1 MNNIIKNRIKQKNG
15 ITLIALVIT
24 IIVLLILAGVSI
36 AMLTGQNGILTQA
49 QNAKT
54 TTEDK
59 SAEEKIK
66 LAVMA
71 ARAQSEGALDADK
84 LVAEITNNYGG
95 TATKTETGFPVNAT
109 VDGKS
114 FTIDGDGNVTST
126 GSGNEPTERKL
137 LSEITG
143 NETANTPAKDNLGN
157 PITIPAGFEVVYPN
171 DNVEDGIVVRD
182 KTHTK
187 TAGSEFVW
195 IPVGDVKTKN
205 KGTINIELKRYVF
218 NEDGTV
224 NADLS
229 KTEPGYQLK
238 TSTSD
243 SSYYTEG
250 LENSSTTNTHAKN
263 IETFKS
269 KAESSH
275 GYYIGRYEAR
285 DKDSTAER
293 TDSSSETNQLVCTA
307 DNYVYN
313 YVTQPQA
320 ATLSRGMYT
329 GTPFESD
336 LINSYAWDTATLFLQ
351 TIDNRTTDKTK
362 KYSRQ
367 NSLNT
372 SLAIQGTNNLKNAS
386 QQDKICN
393 VYDMASN
400 CFEWSTETCS
410 LSDYPCTTR
419 GGHCHYSGNYTS
431 KRGRTSTTSSNN
443 VSSFRPLLYL

>member
-1 MNNIIKNRIKQKNG
+1 MNNTIKNKIKQKNG

-54 TTEDK
+54 TNADK
-59 SAEEKIK
+59 NAEEKIK

-95 TATKTETGFPVNAT
+95 TATKTGTGFPVNAT
-109 VDGKS
+109 VDGKD
-114 FTIDGDGNVTST
+114 FAVDGDGNITS
-126 GSGNEPTERKL
+126 TERKL

-195 IPVGDVKTKN
+195 IPVGDVKTRD
-205 KGTINIELKRYVF
+205 KGTIKIELKRYIF

-229 KTEPGYQLK
+229 KTEPGDQLK
-238 TSTSD
+238 PSTS
-243 SSYYTEG
+243 SSYYFTEG
-250 LENSSTTNTHAKN
+250 LENSQTDNTHAKN
-263 IETFKS
+263 IAIFRK
-269 KAESSH
+269 KAEGSH

-313 YVTQPQA
+313 YVTQTQA

-336 LINSYAWDTATLFLQ
+336 LVNSYAWDTATLFLQ
-351 TIDNRTTDKTK
+351 TFDNRTNKDSLK

-367 NSLNT
+367 TSLNT
-372 SLAIQGTNNLKNAS
+372 YEDGLATQGTNKLDTSKK
-386 QQDKICN
+386 DKICN

-400 CFEWSTETCS
+400 CSEWSTETHS
-410 LSDYPCTTR
+410 YSGYPRTIR
-419 GGHCHYSGNYTS
+419 GGNFGNSSIYTS
-431 KRGRTSTTSSNN
+431 YRYSTNTTSSDYL
-443 VSSFRPLLYL
+443 SFRPLLYL

>member
-1 MNNIIKNRIKQKNG
+1 MLKNNKG

-59 SAEEKIK
+59 RAEEKIK

-95 TATKTETGFPVNAT
+95 TATKTGTGFPVNAT

-182 KTHTK
+182 KTHTN

-195 IPVGDVKTKN
+195 IPVGNVKTKN
-205 KGTINIELKRYVF
+205 KGTIKIELKRYVF
-218 NEDGTV
+218 NSDGTV
-224 NADLS
+224 NEELT
-229 KTEPGYQLK
+229 KTEPGDQVHPTGY
-238 TSTSD
+238 SG
-243 SSYYTEG
+243 YFTEG
-250 LENSSTTNTHAKN
+250 LENSKTSNTHAKN
-263 IETFKS
+263 IAIFRK
-269 KAESSH
+269 KAEGSH

-285 DKDSTAER
+285 TATERSGST
-293 TDSSSETNQLVCTA
+293 TD
-307 DNYVYN
+307 DNLTQITTKPNEYVYN
-313 YVTQPQA
+313 WVTQPQA
-320 ATLSRGMYT
+320 AALSRGMYE

-372 SLAIQGTNNLKNAS
+372 GSPANTGTNNLAEAIK
-386 QQDKICN
+386 QDKICN

-410 LSDYPCTTR
+410 NSTYPCTLR
-419 GGHCHYSGNYTS
+419 GGDYRSSGCYTS
-431 KRGRTSTTSSNN
+431 GRVSDNTTYSYNIH
-443 VSSFRPLLYL
+443 SFRPLLYL

>member
-1 MNNIIKNRIKQKNG
+1 MNNIIKNKIKQKNG

-54 TTEDK
+54 TNADK
-59 SAEEKIK
+59 NAEEKIK

-84 LVAEITNNYGG
+84 LVTEITNNYGG
-95 TATKTETGFPVNAT
+95 TATKTGTGFPVNAT
-109 VDGKS
+109 VDGKD
-114 FTIDGDGNVTST
+114 FAVDGDGNITS
-126 GSGNEPTERKL
+126 TERKL

-195 IPVGDVKTKN
+195 IPVGNVKTKN
-205 KGTINIELKRYVF
+205 KGTINIELNRYTF
-218 NEDGTV
+218 DNNG
-224 NADLS
+224 N
-229 KTEPGYQLK
+229 KTKQGSNIIEEYWSEIN
-238 TSTSD
+238 TSAYGNIT
-243 SSYYTEG
+243 
-250 LENSSTTNTHAKN
+250 AKEN
-263 IETFKS
+263 IESEESGFRKS
-269 KAESSH
+269 AKDNH

-285 DKDSTAER
+285 DKDSTAR
-293 TDSSSETNQLVCTA
+293 RDCLSSTTNQLVCTA
-307 DNYVYN
+307 DNYVYDN
-313 YVTQPQA
+313 VTQSQA
-320 ATLSRGMYT
+320 ATLSRGMYA

-336 LINSYAWDTATLFLQ
+336 LMNSYAWDTATLFLQ
-351 TIDNRTTDKTK
+351 TFDNRTNKDSLK
-362 KYSRQ
+362 KYSIQ
-367 NSLNT
+367 TSLNT
-372 SLAIQGTNNLKNAS
+372 KSDGLATQGTNKLDTSK
-386 QQDKICN
+386 QDKICN

-400 CFEWSTETCS
+400 CWEWSTETYS
-410 LSDYPCTTR
+410 YGSYPCTTR
-419 GGHCHYSGNYTS
+419 GGGYGSSYYTS
-431 KRGRTSTTSSNN
+431 YRDCSGVTAVSSTIGEF
-443 VSSFRPLLYL
+443 SFRPLLYL

>member
-95 TATKTETGFPVNAT
+95 TATKTGTGFPVNAT

-114 FTIDGDGNVTST
+114 FTIDGEGNVTST
-126 GSGNEPTERKL
+126 GSGNGPTERKL

-143 NETANTPAKDNLGN
+143 NETDNTLAKDNLGN
-157 PITIPAGFEVVYPN
+157 PITIPAGFEVDNPN

-195 IPVGDVKTKN
+195 IPVGDVKTRN

-224 NADLS
+224 NEELT
-229 KTEPGYQLK
+229 KTEPGDQLK
-238 TSTSD
+238 ISTGSLNY
-243 SSYYTEG
+243 YYTEG
-250 LENSSTTNTHAKN
+250 LENSSTANTHAKN

-275 GYYIGRYEAR
+275 GYYIGRYESR
-285 DKDSTAER
+285 TNMPRTSKTPDDKLTQITTKPD
-293 TDSSSETNQLVCTA
+293 DH
-307 DNYVYN
+307 VYN
-313 YVTQPQA
+313 YVRQSQA
-320 ATLSRGMYT
+320 AKLSREMYSE
-329 GTPFESD
+329 TPFESD
-336 LINSYAWDTATLFLQ
+336 LVNSYAWDTATLFLQ

-362 KYSRQ
+362 KYSVQ
-367 NSLNT
+367 TSLNT
-372 SLAIQGTNNLKNAS
+372 NLANKGTNNLTEAS
-386 QQDKICN
+386 KQDKICN
-393 VYDMASN
+393 VYDMSSN
-400 CFEWSTETCS
+400 CLEWSTETCS
-410 LSDYPCTTR
+410 DGSGTQRAGYRTT
-419 GGHCHYSGNYTS
+419 CSYTS
-431 KRGRTSTTSSNN
+431 ARSSFPLTRTDLNI
-443 VSSFRPLLYL
+443 SFRPILYL

>member
-1 MNNIIKNRIKQKNG
+1 MNNIIKNKIKQKNG

-49 QNAKT
+49 QSAKT

-95 TATKTETGFPVNAT
+95 TATKTGTGFPVNAT

-126 GSGNEPTERKL
+126 GSGNGPTGGTL
-137 LSEITG
+137 GTVTG
-143 NETANTPAKDNLGN
+143 NEEKNTTVQDSLGN
-157 PITIPAGFEVVYPN
+157 QVVVPAGFEVVNPN

-182 KTHTK
+182 KTHTN

-195 IPVGDVKTKN
+195 IPVGNVKTKN
-205 KGTINIELKRYVF
+205 KGTINIELNRYTF
-218 NEDGTV
+218 DSNGKETKQGTNEIEYNYNEDTAA
-224 NADLS
+224 NHDN
-229 KTEPGYQLK
+229 KYK
-238 TSTSD
+238 
-243 SSYYTEG
+243 
-250 LENSSTTNTHAKN
+250 NTIAKD
-263 IETFKS
+263 IGDFKS

-293 TDSSSETNQLVCTA
+293 TESSSETNQLVCTA

-313 YVTQPQA
+313 YVRQPQA
-320 ATLSRGMYT
+320 ATLSRGMYE

-372 SLAIQGTNNLKNAS
+372 SLAIQGTNNLTNAS

-400 CFEWSTETCS
+400 CFEWSTETFS
-410 LSDYPCTTR
+410 YSYGPWTRR
-419 GGHCHYSGNYTS
+419 GGGYYSSGYYASVRLGNITDDRS
-431 KRGRTSTTSSNN
+431 GT
-443 VSSFRPLLYL
+443 SSFRPLLYL

>member
-1 MNNIIKNRIKQKNG
+1 MNNIIKNKIKQKNG

-84 LVAEITNNYGG
+84 LVTEITNNYGG
-95 TATKTETGFPVNAT
+95 TATKTGTGFPVSAT

-182 KTHTK
+182 KTHTN

-195 IPVGDVKTKN
+195 IPVRDVKTRD
-205 KGTINIELKRYVF
+205 KGTINIELNRYSF
-218 NEDGTV
+218 D
-224 NADLS
+224 
-229 KTEPGYQLK
+229 
-238 TSTSD
+238 STGKATAYSGN
-243 SSYYTEG
+243 YTEDTAA
-250 LENSSTTNTHAKN
+250 NHDNNYKNTIAKN
-263 IETFKS
+263 IDDFKI
-269 KAESSH
+269 KTKSSH

-293 TDSSSETNQLVCTA
+293 TSSSSTTNQLVCTA

-313 YVTQPQA
+313 NVTQSQA

-351 TIDNRTTDKTK
+351 TFDNRTNKDSLK
-362 KYSRQ
+362 KYSMQ

-372 SLAIQGTNNLKNAS
+372 DIDGLATQGTNKLDTSK
-386 QQDKICN
+386 QDKICN

-400 CFEWSTETCS
+400 CIEWSTETCNYGGS
-410 LSDYPCTTR
+410 STPCTIR
-419 GGHCHYSGNYTS
+419 GGSYYDSYYFTS
-431 KRGRTSTTSSNN
+431 YHGGSNATSSNN
-443 VSSFRPLLYL
+443 VYSFRPLLYL